1 MLEENKLNAESP
13 FKKRIVFFLVGT
25 LALNCIFCFLAI
37 NRIDYVNKVSAESIR
52 VFPVLTLLSEINAD
66 LAALRQAKDRSI
78 VDSKTL
84 LATEEIKQRETHVA
98 SSLSKIDS
106 IISVPAER
114 NKWNETKAE
123 LLNYL
128 KVTSSFANRK
138 TDSIQNKRYNLSFQL
153 YTNAVSKVNGLSN
166 FYQNQLLLE
175 VQSGVANHAQARAII
190 QAGGLVLGLFFMLLG
205 IYLYK
210 KIYYHLRELSKSEAK
225 FRAILESSS
234 DAHFFLTP
242 DHRVVSFNRAAL
254 AKINAMSHH
263 TLRLGDD
270 FLRLHSDEKRS
281 AFLSCFKTALAGEEQ
296 FQEHTVVVDGEEKWF
311 RRYYYPVKNSQG
323 QVIGVAINSEN
334 ISEQKKTL
342 EKIQQQ
348 VQTLTEIS
356 HIQSHKLRGPVAS
369 ILGLNSLFN
378 HENPAD
384 KFNSELIVK
393 IDEKVKE
400 LDLVVRE
407 IVYKTYIN

>member
-84 LATEEIKQRETHVA
+84 ATEEIKQREARVV
-98 SSLSKIDS
+98 SSVSKIDS
-106 IISVPAER
+106 IISIPAER

-128 KVTSSFANRK
+128 KATSSFATPK

-153 YTNAVSKVNGLSN
+153 YTNAVSKVNGLSHY
-166 FYQNQLLLE
+166 YQNQLLLE
-175 VQSGVANHAQARAII
+175 VQSGVANHAQARTII
-190 QAGGLVLGLFFMLLG
+190 QVGGLVLGLFFVSLG
-205 IYLYK
+205 IYVYK
-210 KIYYHLRELSKSEAK
+210 RIYAHLGELSKSEAK

-281 AFLSCFKTALAGEEQ
+281 AFLSCFKTALAGGEQ

-356 HIQSHKLRGPVAS
+356 NIQSHKLRGPVAS